1 MEDRNHVLYKTFPSF
16 QNQREGKKKR
26 HFNREEKNNA
36 SEYTNLLKCSVHEG
50 LSITKL
56 ILGQERIPDSRAH
69 V

>member
-1 MEDRNHVLYKTFPSF
+1 MSF
-16 QNQREGKKKR
+16 IKLFRLFRTKGREKKKR